1 MPESSK
7 KKSTAKKA
15 TTKKTV
21 TPKTSNK
28 TTSKKTTSN
37 VKKETA
43 TPKVTVTKSNDDV
56 KNSIKMG
63 SEAIKSEAKSTVND
77 VKETIRNVDIKTD
90 AKVTTNF
97 VSSML
102 KNPLDTLRKI
112 ANDSKSTALKHAII
126 LLIVWTVAVLINSI
140 FGTNWVFKYVAS
152 NILSVIKAILAPALG
167 VITLSVITYVLQ
179 GSNKKSL
186 TSIFTTVTIAST
198 PIILVTVLSLLKL
211 FSGNFVSI
219 VEPLNQFGVILTA
232 VFMYFS
238 LKAVIGTEE
247 NSRFIKSFMLIQILY
262 FLVYFVLT
270 FLGIYIPMI

>member
-102 KNPLDTLRKI
+102 KNPLDTLRRI
-112 ANDSKSTALKHAII
+112 ANDGKSTALKHAII